1 MPPIV
6 IRLLDSINGTRQ
18 GLVFSFTLFS
28 IYLDE
33 LFLELRD
40 MGVGCHIG
48 GVLLG
53 AAGYADDISLL
64 EPTMPSISMSMEKCE
79 QYALGHNLVFC
90 TDPDPRESRTKCL
103 FMSSGVRNVQH
114 H

>member
-18 GLVFSFTLFS
+18 GLVLIITLFS

-33 LFLELRD
+33 LFLELRE

-53 AAGYADDISLL
+53 AAGYADDIILLDKSWPKGVKDKMSFHVKWSEECPASL
-64 EPTMPSISMSMEKCE
+64 TFIMGCIDFSMS
-79 QYALGHNLVFC
+79 HV
-90 TDPDPRESRTKCL
+90 PI
-103 FMSSGVRNVQH
+103 
-114 H
+114 